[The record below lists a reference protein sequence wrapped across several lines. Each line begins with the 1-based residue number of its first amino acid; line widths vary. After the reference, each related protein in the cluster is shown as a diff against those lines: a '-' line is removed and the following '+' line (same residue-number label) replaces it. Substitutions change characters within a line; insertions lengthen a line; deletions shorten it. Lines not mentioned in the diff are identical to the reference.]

1 MPIGR
6 RMKCSAGYGICS
18 SPSLYS
24 LCHLCDACAEQSTLK
39 NIQYIHRACCVGDCP
54 SELDQPVRVE
64 NRSNRLLDLL
74 KAHVGAAFAFQVVKE
89 ASQRHKLLLTVAV
102 RTVVDLLLVLRG
114 VQVLFERGA
123 GTELLVAECTFP
135 PAVVGLSGVQSSIGG
150 PSGAVRN
157 LLVGDV
163 AFGVA
168 LADDA
173 MDGLAIEGT
182 SVGTGAGF

>member
-1 MPIGR
+1 
-6 RMKCSAGYGICS
+6 
-18 SPSLYS
+18 
-24 LCHLCDACAEQSTLK
+24 
-39 NIQYIHRACCVGDCP
+39 V
-54 SELDQPVRVE
+54 VE
-64 NRSNRLLDLL
+64 
-74 KAHVGAAFAFQVVKE
+74 E

-102 RTVVDLLLVLRG
+102 RAVVDLLLVFWG